1 MRFLAGSGCD
11 ARPGLPHARH
21 RAAAATFLFV
31 ALALTLALAGCAAGG
46 GGQGSKAGSPSAGA
60 VTIEA
65 DPSGVARW
73 IQTRAEARAG
83 VVKITLSNRSSV
95 AHDLHLVGAG
105 VDAHTATIAQRRAVV
120 TVRLRPG
127 TYTYRCDV
135 PGHVNMR
142 GTLTVR

>member
-1 MRFLAGSGCD
+1 MRFLAASPCAAEVGC
-11 ARPGLPHARH
+11 LS
-21 RAAAATFLFV
+21 V
-31 ALALTLALAGCAAGG
+31 ALAFALALSGCVAGG
-46 GGQGSKAGSPSAGA
+46 GGGGAKAGSPSARA

-73 IQTRAEARAG
+73 VQTRAEARAG
-83 VVKITLSNRSSV
+83 VVRITLNNPSSV

-105 VDAHTATIAQRRAVV
+105 VDAHTATIAQRRAPLS
-120 TVRLRPG
+120 VRLRPG